1 MIGFLVRAAIGGA
14 VAYGVLTV
22 LDKTKVLDRA
32 VELGTGLLDKAAEK
46 LVQFEAASVLAN
58 SGRPDHPSD
67 GGGMS

>member
-22 LDKTKVLDRA
+22 LDKTKVLDKA
-32 VELGTGLLDKAAEK
+32 IGLGNELLDKAAEK
-46 LVQFEAASVLAN
+46 LVQFEAAAAN
-58 SGRPDHPSD
+58 GGRPRSD